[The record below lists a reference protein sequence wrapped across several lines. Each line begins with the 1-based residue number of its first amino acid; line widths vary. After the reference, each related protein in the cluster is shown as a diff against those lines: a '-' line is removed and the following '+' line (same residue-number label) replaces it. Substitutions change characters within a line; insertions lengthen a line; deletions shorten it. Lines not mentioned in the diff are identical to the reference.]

1 MENNGTFDNSQ
12 GTFVNEG
19 FLRGTGV
26 FQALREDRGALK
38 PGNLDA
44 GVMSITG
51 DLKQIET
58 YIRIEL
64 GTCSTGAA
72 INR

>member
-19 FLRGTGV
+19 LLHGTGISQV
-26 FQALREDRGALK
+26 LREDRGALK

-44 GVMSITG
+44 DAMSITG

-64 GTCSTGAA
+64 GTCSTG
-72 INR
+72 RR